1 MIDRENKELR
11 RIIFENDES
20 DFDFN
25 NGYNDRPIEW
35 FKKLILSSILENSDK
50 KNSILDVGCA
60 SGYFTKEFTPYFKY
74 IVGVDFSTR
83 RIEFA
88 KKHETDKLKF
98 FNYDLTKDSLTNL
111 STTFDTIFTNAVL
124 PHIPL
129 ENKVSVLENLASVA
143 KQNAQLLI
151 YDGRSEVEIIDQFV
165 GMFNENWLIN
175 NVSHVWEFVS
185 INKIDKNTYLYKL
198 IKK

>member
-60 SGYFTKEFTPYFKY
+60 S
-74 IVGVDFSTR
+74 
-83 RIEFA
+83 
-88 KKHETDKLKF
+88 
-98 FNYDLTKDSLTNL
+98 
-111 STTFDTIFTNAVL
+111 
-124 PHIPL
+124 
-129 ENKVSVLENLASVA
+129 
-143 KQNAQLLI
+143 
-151 YDGRSEVEIIDQFV
+151 
-165 GMFNENWLIN
+165 
-175 NVSHVWEFVS
+175 
-185 INKIDKNTYLYKL
+185 
-198 IKK
+198 

>member
-1 MIDRENKELR
+1 M
-11 RIIFENDES
+11 
-20 DFDFN
+20 
-25 NGYNDRPIEW
+25 
-35 FKKLILSSILENSDK
+35 
-50 KNSILDVGCA
+50 
-60 SGYFTKEFTPYFKY
+60 
-74 IVGVDFSTR
+74 
-83 RIEFA
+83 
-88 KKHETDKLKF
+88 
-98 FNYDLTKDSLTNL
+98 
-111 STTFDTIFTNAVL
+111 TFDTIFTNAVL